1 MARLTIEKNGVEGL
15 DDWGKIYLYF
25 VCRNS
30 KEGLLYKE
38 EWSEYGEDFT
48 EGSS

>member
-1 MARLTIEKNGVEGL
+1 MACLTIEKNGVEGL
-15 DDWGKIYLYF
+15 DDRGKIYPCF

-30 KEGLLYKE
+30 KKGLLYKE

-48 EGSS
+48 GGSS